1 MKQKKKLIIWSF
13 LILITVFTLMKIYVV
28 IFETS
33 FHDLNITNIEK
44 IEKQLD
50 GKDSFSF
57 AIIGNVENSIDVF
70 DQKLLPL
77 INEKNPDFVIFAGNS
92 VMDGAEDKYGALY
105 KTLGKLTSP
114 FILAIGDNEISD
126 FGAKRF
132 YQHVGPYYFSF
143 ATHNAYFIFLDTT
156 GQTSE
161 KWQKEWLL
169 SQLEN
174 AGDYQYKFVIM
185 NLPINGIP
193 PKKKKIFFKKNRMSK
208 NYRDFLQ
215 QAFAAAKISA
225 VFSAGTSKGFFSR
238 TDIQEVSYFATGG
251 GGGGEFNLRKGPL
264 YYFLEVHINPRSMD
278 CQVVQLAEQN
288 RSTLSRAWKTIWFQ
302 IHSWFYVTYINFI
315 LFFSIIFVILYTVYS
330 KLAEKIDYYP
340 KIDQKKPEKKQLKIV
355 MFTNNYLPFVGGV
368 PISISR
374 LKRGLEKQGHQVYL
388 FAPRYTKEYD
398 DGKNV
403 IRCKPFFQY
412 RRKNFVVPI
421 TNIFSTG
428 IKKEFRRIMPDI
440 VHLHHPYWLG
450 SVGLK
455 LAKKYRIP
463 TVYTYHTR
471 LEQLNQ
477 YLPLFR
483 NLAGG
488 RAPHM
493 LIKYFANSCDAIIA
507 PTKTAKIY
515 LRNLG
520 VGKLIEVLPTGI
532 NLDSYRKNPER
543 LQLLLHE
550 LKKDG
555 KIMLFSVFRL
565 SEEKN
570 PYFLLEGIQKI
581 KKNTEIPF
589 TCFIA
594 GNGPEKKKIQ
604 KYIRK
609 LGLKNTVRLL
619 GNINPEEL
627 ALYYQIADIFIFASQ
642 AETQGLVILEA
653 MAGGCPVVAIDA
665 SGIDD
670 IIINGENGFKTRDN
684 PDEWSRQ
691 IIRLMEDKVL
701 RTTLANNALEFS
713 HNFSIEAM
721 AEKVAQLYY
730 QILATK

>member
-1 MKQKKKLIIWSF
+1 MKRNKKFIIWPF
-13 LILITVFTLMKIYVV
+13 LVIIAVFTLMKIYVV

-33 FHDLNITNIEK
+33 FHDLNVTNIEK
-44 IEKQLD
+44 IEKQLNR
-50 GKDSFSF
+50 KDYFSF
-57 AIIGNVENSIDVF
+57 VVIGNIENSIDIF
-70 DQKLLPL
+70 DRKLLPL

-92 VMDGAEDKYGALY
+92 TMDGAEDKYGALY
-105 KTLGKLTSP
+105 KSLEKLVPP
-114 FILAIGDNEISD
+114 FILAVGDNEVTD
-126 FGAKRF
+126 LGGKRF
-132 YQHVGPYYFSF
+132 YRHIGPYYFSF

-169 SQLEN
+169 SQFEN
-174 AGDYQYKFVIM
+174 TEDYQYKFIIM
-185 NLPINGIP
+185 NRSINSSPSKGG
-193 PKKKKIFFKKNRMSK
+193 KIFFRKKRMSK
-208 NYRDFLQ
+208 GYLDFLRQ
-215 QAFAAAKISA
+215 TFSAAKVSA
-225 VFSAGTSKGFFSR
+225 VFSAGEGFFSR
-238 TDIQEVSYFATGG
+238 AEILGVSYFSTGG
-251 GGGGEFNLRKGPL
+251 GGGKINLKKDSSHH
-264 YYFLEVHINPRSMD
+264 FLKVNISPQGMN
-278 CQVVQLAEQN
+278 CQAVRLAEQN
-288 RSTLSRAWKTIWFQ
+288 QSTFSRLWKTVWFH

-315 LFFSIIFVILYTVYS
+315 LFFSIIFIIIYTLYS
-330 KLAEKIDYYP
+330 KLAEKVDYYP
-340 KIDQKKPEKKQLKIV
+340 RFDQDKQEKRPLTIV
-355 MFTNNYLPFVGGV
+355 MFTNNYLPFLGGV
-368 PISISR
+368 PISINR
-374 LKRGLEKQGHQVYL
+374 LKRGLEGRGHQVYL
-388 FAPRYTKEYD
+388 FAPSYKREDDKE
-398 DGKNV
+398 KNV

-412 RRKNFVVPI
+412 RRKNFVVPV

-428 IKKEFRRIMPDI
+428 IKKEFRQIMPDI

-455 LAKKYRIP
+455 LAKKYRIA

-477 YLPLFR
+477 YLPLFH

-507 PTKTAKIY
+507 PTKAAKIY

-520 VGKLIEVLPTGI
+520 VGKLIEVQPTGI
-532 NLDSYRKNPER
+532 DLDSYRKNPER
-543 LQLLLHE
+543 LQLLLNE

-555 KIMLFSVFRL
+555 NIMLFSVFRL

-581 KKNTEIPF
+581 KENTGIAF

-594 GNGPEKKKIQ
+594 GDGPEKKKIQ

-609 LGLKNTVRLL
+609 LGLENTVQLL

-684 PDEWSRQ
+684 PDEWSRK
-691 IIRLMEDKVL
+691 IIKLMKDEAL
-701 RTTLANNALEFS
+701 RRQMGNNASEFC
-713 HNFSIEAM
+713 HNFSTEAM
-721 AEKVAQLYY
+721 AEKVEQLYY

>member
-1 MKQKKKLIIWSF
+1 
-13 LILITVFTLMKIYVV
+13 MKIYVAV
-28 IFETS
+28 FETN

-44 IEKQLD
+44 IEKQLN

-57 AIIGNVENSIDVF
+57 TVIGNVENSIDVF
-70 DQKLLPL
+70 DRKLLPL
-77 INEKNPDFVIFAGNS
+77 INGKTPDFVIFTGNS

-105 KTLGKLTSP
+105 KTLEKLTSP
-114 FILAIGDNEISD
+114 FLLTVGDNEISD

-132 YQHVGPYYFSF
+132 YRHIGPYYFSF

-156 GQTSE
+156 GKTSE

-169 SQLEN
+169 SQFEN
-174 AGDYQYKFVIM
+174 ARDYQYKFVIM
-185 NLPINGIP
+185 NRPISCSP
-193 PKKKKIFFKKNRMSK
+193 SKREKIFFKKRQVSES
-208 NYRDFLQ
+208 YREFLLKT
-215 QAFAAAKISA
+215 FATAKVSA
-225 VFSAGTSKGFFSR
+225 IFSAGKGFYSR
-238 TDIQEVSYFATGG
+238 TDIQGVPYFTTGG
-251 GGGGEFNLRKGPL
+251 GGGGKINLRKEPF
-264 YYFLEVHINPRSMD
+264 YHFLKVQINHQGMNI
-278 CQVVQLAEQN
+278 QVVPLREQN
-288 RSTLSRAWKTIWFQ
+288 RSMLSQTWKTIWFQ

-330 KLAEKIDYYP
+330 KLAEKVDYYP
-340 KIDQKKPEKKQLKIV
+340 KIDQNEPGEKQLKIV

-368 PISISR
+368 PISIAR
-374 LKRGLEKQGHQVYL
+374 LKRGLEEQGHQVYL
-388 FAPRYTKEYD
+388 FTPSYAENHGD
-398 DGKNV
+398 EKNI

-412 RRKNFVVPI
+412 RRKNFVVPV

-428 IKKEFRRIMPDI
+428 IKKEFRRIRPDI

-455 LAKKYRIP
+455 LAKKYKIP

-488 RAPHM
+488 RAPHL
-493 LIKYFANSCDAIIA
+493 LIKHFANSCDAIIA
-507 PTKTAKIY
+507 PTKSAKLY

-520 VGKLIEVLPTGI
+520 VGKLIEILPTGVD
-532 NLDSYRKNPER
+532 LERYRKNPGK
-543 LQLLLHE
+543 LQQFIDQ
-550 LKKDG
+550 LKKDE
-555 KIMLFSVFRL
+555 KLILFSVFRL

-570 PYFLLEGIQKI
+570 PYFLLEGIQNIREK
-581 KKNTEIPF
+581 TDIPF
-589 TCFIA
+589 ACYIA
-594 GNGPEKKKIQ
+594 GNGPEKKKIK
-604 KYIRK
+604 KYIRQ
-609 LGLKNTVRLL
+609 LGLQETVHLL
-619 GNINPEEL
+619 GNISPKDI
-627 ALYYQIADIFIFASQ
+627 AQYYHTADIFIFSSQ

-670 IIINGENGFKTRDN
+670 IIINGENGFKTKDN
-684 PDEWSRQ
+684 LDEWSHK
-691 IIRLMEDKVL
+691 IIKLMKDEELRRLL
-701 RTTLANNALEFS
+701 SNNAREFS
-713 HNFSIEAM
+713 QSFSIEAI